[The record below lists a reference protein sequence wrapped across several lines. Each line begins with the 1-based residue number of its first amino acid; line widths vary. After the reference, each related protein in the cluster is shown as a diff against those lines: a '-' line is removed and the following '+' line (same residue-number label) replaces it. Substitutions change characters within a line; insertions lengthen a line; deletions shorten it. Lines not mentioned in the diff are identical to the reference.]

1 MGTNSLNTAQALSGL
16 QFCSSCYSYSILFY
30 NMRILVVVTI
40 ALVVSIKI
48 FAQVASPQLQFVK
61 SVRQKGP
68 VAYRDPF
75 GSISPDG
82 KLFVYSDRKQIVVQ
96 QIVGGATFELEKHG
110 TFVITL
116 AWLPDSQHI
125 VTYEIGGEKKF
136 WYIYDLKA
144 KIGTT
149 LWADKQIFKDES
161 SGIAIDRSALR
172 ELTWSADGAQVAG
185 VSKQNGKA
193 QLWVM
198 NRNGSNEKA
207 AVEKH
212 IIESIQWNPALNTF
226 AGIVEESGERYIQLN
241 LLDPQSEKIIVDCY
255 GPIAFSPDGKF
266 LYFSLANEKQIVDL
280 QKYDFS
286 TSTRTQLASFSRDS
300 YAPSVAKDGS
310 VLFRLQDY
318 RVFIAAVDG
327 NGGESKPITTFM
339 SEISHWHPN
348 GKLLSFTF
356 GNWRRVM
363 DDMKYPHIAQD
374 IGYINF
380 DLNKPADKPDVVVR
394 ASYSE
399 DQGMCWSPN
408 NKWIAFHTHAE
419 GTDDIWIQPNND
431 ASKGKPLST
440 GGHET
445 GWPRWSPDGKWIAS
459 NTAHNSDRINKLF
472 IIGIDQET
480 GEPTT
485 EVIELLPPGLED
497 GIITDSQWMNDS
509 KILVVEYVVNPEQKE
524 IHLVPIDGSKGKKI
538 HTFKSD
544 QLYSGIALSYD
555 QKWVAYIAPDA
566 KGNFQLFKVGI
577 DGKEVKQ
584 ITFDATDKAH
594 PAASPTDNIYSFT
607 VFNFESI
614 FWLIKP

>member
-1 MGTNSLNTAQALSGL
+1 MDCNSAHPVIHS
-16 QFCSSCYSYSILFY
+16 LFY
-30 NMRILVVVTI
+30 FLNMRNLVFVII
-40 ALVVSIKI
+40 ALAFTSDIYG
-48 FAQVASPQLQFVK
+48 QVESPQLQFIK

-82 KLFVYSDRKQIVVQ
+82 KLFAYSDRKQITVQ
-96 QIVGGATFELEKHG
+96 QIVGGATFELQKHG

-116 AWLPDSQHI
+116 TWLPDSQHI
-125 VTYEIGGEKKF
+125 ITYEIGGEKQF
-136 WYIYDLKA
+136 WYIYDLSTKQ
-144 KIGTT
+144 GSS
-149 LWADKQIFKDES
+149 LWPDINRFQDIS
-161 SGIAIDRSALR
+161 LTIDRSELR
-172 ELTWSADGAQVAG
+172 DLTWSQDGKQVVG
-185 VSKQNGKA
+185 LSRKNGRS
-193 QLWVM
+193 QLWM
-198 NRNGSNEKA
+198 MDSYGENEKIN
-207 AVEKH
+207 VEKE
-212 IIESIQWNPALNTF
+212 IIESVSWNPGANSF
-226 AGIVEESGERYIQLN
+226 AGIVEENKERFIQLN
-241 LLDPQSEKIIVDCY
+241 LNDINSEKIKTESY
-255 GPIAFSPDGKF
+255 GPIAFSPDGQF
-266 LYFSLANEKQIVDL
+266 VYFSQANDRKVVDL
-280 QKYDFS
+280 QKYDLRS
-286 TSTRTQLASFSRDS
+286 KSRTQLASFSRDS
-300 YAPSVAKDGS
+300 YAPSVSKDGS

-327 NGGESKPITTFM
+327 DGGESKPVTTFM

-348 GKLLSFTF
+348 GKLLSFTY

-380 DLNKPADKPDVVVR
+380 DMNKPADKPEVIVR

-408 NKWIAFHTHAE
+408 NKWIAFHTHAD

-459 NTAHNSDRINKLF
+459 NTAHNTDRINKLF
-472 IIGIDQET
+472 VMGMNQDT

-485 EVIELLPPGLED
+485 KEIEILPPGLAD
-497 GIITDSQWMNDS
+497 GIITDSQWMSDS
-509 KILVVEYVVNPEQKE
+509 KTLVVEYVVNPELKE

-538 HTFKSD
+538 HSFKSD
-544 QLYSGIALSYD
+544 QLYSGIALSHD
-555 QKWVAYIAPDA
+555 QKWIAYIAPDT
-566 KGNFQLFKVGI
+566 KGNFQLFKVSL
-577 DGKEVKQ
+577 DGKEVNQ
-584 ITFDATDKAH
+584 VTFDATDKAH
-594 PAASPTDNIYSFT
+594 PAASPTENIFSFT